1 MCLSVCLCV
10 SVYLCVYYSH
20 CGDINLLDTHIV
32 ETCLLYGDMVMIRV
46 SLCVCVVLYDT
57 VKEGMNE

>member
-1 MCLSVCLCV
+1 MCI
-10 SVYLCVYYSH
+10 CVYYSH